1 MWRRADTVICS
12 AAGAGFTRAAKMPP
26 ALRKIQNREHS
37 RQTPSRE
44 FRCHLRRSEV
54 Y

>member
-1 MWRRADTVICS
+1 
-12 AAGAGFTRAAKMPP
+12 MPP

-44 FRCHLRRSEV
+44 FRWHLRRSEV